1 MTTADEKTAL
11 TQSPN
16 AGLDT
21 STLGTQLSSLS
32 ITKENVDPSS
42 PGTYQVFILAGF
54 GHGHTSK
61 PCFKC

>member
-1 MTTADEKTAL
+1 MTTTDPKTEL

-32 ITKENVDPSS
+32 ITKEHVDPS
-42 PGTYQVFILAGF
+42 GTYQVFILAGF
-54 GHGHTSK
+54 GHGHTLTT
-61 PCFKC
+61 